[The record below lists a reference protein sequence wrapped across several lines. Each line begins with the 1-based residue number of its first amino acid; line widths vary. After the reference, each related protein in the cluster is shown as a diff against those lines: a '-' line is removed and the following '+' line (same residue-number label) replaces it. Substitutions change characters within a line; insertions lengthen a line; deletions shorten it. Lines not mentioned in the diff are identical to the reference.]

1 MLINEQNSDI
11 PYVSRLEDTYIDS
24 FIAERT
30 VNKDV
35 LFVEGAR
42 QTGKTR
48 LILEALS
55 RSGKHSTRLSLERD
69 ARICALINECQDF
82 KELESVLADYVGYS
96 PREGNILF
104 IDEAQES
111 RMLGRF
117 VRFMKEEW
125 ENTTVILSGSTLRRI
140 FRSGTRYPVG
150 RIRRLVLWPFSFTE
164 YLRAHNRDDLASY
177 LQEEAQEISTKRHD
191 YLLTLYDRYLRTGG
205 LPAVVQKEALDLD
218 YAELR
223 AQIIADYE
231 QDFLRIFGEELIDV
245 VRACFRSVANF
256 VGGVSKNTSVVPSL
270 SSRLNAKVNEIF
282 ARLEAWHLVLLSF
295 QRGPLPYSSHAY
307 LPKRYLFDTGV
318 LRHIR
323 ESAVPTIDVV
333 GKMDAQA
340 RTPLGGVLENQTAIE
355 LKRVG
360 QELIGWKR
368 TSSGNEIDF
377 LVKAHDFILPIECK
391 ATLTINKRHM
401 RGIIDYLRMYSLRTG
416 YIVSFAP
423 FSITELSNGLN
434 VINVPAYML
443 DQFYSRGEHRID

>member
-223 AQIIADYE
+223 AQIIADSNWDPNFTLSV
-231 QDFLRIFGEELIDV
+231 QQTTGAPISGGESYQE
-245 VRACFRSVANF
+245 VRT
-256 VGGVSKNTSVVPSL
+256 VSDPFFTGSTNT
-270 SSRLNAKVNEIF
+270 
-282 ARLEAWHLVLLSF
+282 
-295 QRGPLPYSSHAY
+295 
-307 LPKRYLFDTGV
+307 
-318 LRHIR
+318 
-323 ESAVPTIDVV
+323 TIDIQYELTGITVE
-333 GKMDAQA
+333 
-340 RTPLGGVLENQTAIE
+340 TPA
-355 LKRVG
+355 
-360 QELIGWKR
+360 
-368 TSSGNEIDF
+368 D
-377 LVKAHDFILPIECK
+377 
-391 ATLTINKRHM
+391 
-401 RGIIDYLRMYSLRTG
+401 DYVTTVEYT
-416 YIVSFAP
+416 V
-423 FSITELSNGLN
+423 T
-434 VINVPAYML
+434 
-443 DQFYSRGEHRID
+443 DT